1 MSGHSKWATI
11 KRKKAATDAK
21 RGKVFTKYIKEII
34 VAARAG
40 GGDQNANPRL
50 RTAVLGA
57 KSVNMP
63 ADNIERAIKKGT
75 GELEGVN
82 YEEVTYEG
90 YGPGGIAI
98 LIESLTDNRNRTTGE
113 IRHILTKAGGRMAD
127 AGAVQWMFHA
137 KGQVAVPRAS
147 VDEDTLIELALDAG
161 AEDVTTDDPDH
172 YEITTPLAQLEAVK
186 AALAKKGITPSSAEI
201 AKVPQNTIALSEKDA
216 EQALKLM
223 EALEDHDD
231 VQRISSNLDIA
242 DEVLSKL
249 QP

>member
-11 KRKKAATDAK
+11 KRKKAAIDAK

-34 VAARAG
+34 VAARQG
-40 GGDQNANPRL
+40 GGDVNANPRL
-50 RTAVLGA
+50 RTAIAGA

-82 YEEVTYEG
+82 YEEVSYEG

-98 LIESLTDNRNRTTGE
+98 LMDSLTDNRNRTTGE
-113 IRHILTKAGGRMAD
+113 LRHILTKHGGRMAE

-137 KGQVAVPRAS
+137 KGQIVVPKSA
-147 VDEDTLIELALDAG
+147 VDEETLFEVVLDAG
-161 AEDVTTDDPDH
+161 ADDVGTDDPES
-172 YEITTPLAQLEAVK
+172 YEVTAPLSQFEAVK
-186 AALAKKGITPSSAEI
+186 AALAAKEIAVTSADI
-201 AKVPQNTIALSEKDA
+201 AKVPQNVITLSEKDA

-223 EALEDHDD
+223 ELLEDHDD
-231 VQRISSNLDIA
+231 VQRLSTNLDIS
-242 DEVLSKL
+242 DETLSRL
-249 QP
+249 ES

>member
-98 LIESLTDNRNRTTGE
+98 LMDSLTDNRNRTTGE
-113 IRHILTKAGGRMAD
+113 LRHILTKAGGRMAE

-137 KGQVAVPRAS
+137 KGQLTVPRAAI
-147 VDEDTLIELALDAG
+147 DEEALFELALDAG
-161 AEDVTTDDPDH
+161 AEDVATDDPDS
-172 YEITTPLAQLEAVK
+172 YEITTPLAQFESVK
-186 AALAKKGITPSSAEI
+186 AALQKRGITPSSAEI
-201 AKVPQNTIALSEKDA
+201 AKVPQSTITLAHKDA

-231 VQRISSNLDIA
+231 VQRISSNLDIP

>member
-11 KRKKAATDAK
+11 KRKKAAVDAK
-21 RGKVFTKYIKEII
+21 RGKIFTKYIKEII

-82 YEEVTYEG
+82 YEEITYEG

-98 LIESLTDNRNRTTGE
+98 LIDSLTDNRNRTTGE
-113 IRHILTKAGGRMAD
+113 LRHILTKAGGRMAE
-127 AGAVQWMFHA
+127 AGAVQWMFQS
-137 KGQVAVPRAS
+137 KGQIVVPRSAA
-147 VDEDTLIELALDAG
+147 DEESLYELVLDAG
-161 AEDVTTDDPDH
+161 AEDVGTDDPES
-172 YEITTPLAQLEAVK
+172 YEITIPLAQFEVVK
-186 AALAKKGITPSSAEI
+186 QALAHKGITATSTEI
-201 AKVPQNTIALSEKDA
+201 AKVPQNVITLVDKDA

-231 VQRISSNLDIA
+231 VQRVFSNLDIS
-242 DEVLSKL
+242 DEVLSKI

>member
-11 KRKKAATDAK
+11 KRKKASVDAK

-40 GGDQNANPRL
+40 GGDADANPRL
-50 RTAVLGA
+50 RTAIAGA

-82 YEEVTYEG
+82 YEEISYEG

-98 LIESLTDNRNRTTGE
+98 LMDSLTDNRNRTTGE
-113 IRHILTKAGGRMAD
+113 LRHILTKHGGRMAE
-127 AGAVQWMFHA
+127 AGSVQWMFSV
-137 KGQVAVPRAS
+137 KGQVTVPKSA
-147 VDEDTLIELALDAG
+147 VDEETLFDVVLDAG
-161 AEDVTTDDPDH
+161 AEDVGTDDPET
-172 YEITTPLAQLEAVK
+172 YEITTPLSQLEAVK
-186 AALAKKGITPSSAEI
+186 EALAAKEIAIASAEM
-201 AKVPQNTIALSEKDA
+201 AKVPQNVITLSEKDA

-223 EALEDHDD
+223 ELLEDHDD
-231 VQRISSNLDIA
+231 VQRLFTNLDIS
-242 DEVLSKL
+242 DETLSRL
-249 QP
+249 ES